1 MTRSGELPSA
11 ETSARMKN
19 QNQYPPTQ
27 TMSAPMCHN
36 DGRTAGV
43 GVSVDG

>member
-1 MTRSGELPSA
+1 MTRNGELPSA

-27 TMSAPMCHN
+27 TIRAPMCHSA
-36 DGRTAGV
+36 GTMAGAGV
-43 GVSVDG
+43 SAAV